1 MLGNAAGK
9 SELGRVELAEAESFH
24 KVTWEPERPE
34 PAVGQVWR
42 STVTNRVFT
51 VTKIFHSDDEN
62 RHLVEYDCIGAGWQ
76 RSDYS
81 MFGHCEFIRHPERP
95 KPAVGQ
101 VWNIPAFDGRAREHT
116 IATIHDN
123 PGGEE
128 GPIIYWGEGGGANLV
143 SDLTCETSSW
153 EFVSHPE
160 LKSKILRDNLEVGEN
175 DYPPLVYPTKL
186 IEPEPR
192 RGFHWDD
199 DTEALRQ
206 RLADGDTSIGWG
218 TVTAERDMER
228 YDTDPATGRMSYTPG
243 TTLVSKIDE
252 EDYTSVN
259 LRAYDLVQLDSLRYE
274 ARLPHE
280 DLISHLETCFIRIR
294 NQTEAQTKVHIT
306 NRLAELEELKEAEQR
321 LGREGVD
328 QNLKDSW
335 APYSIGSAWKEGWNA
350 CGKKA
355 WKEEWGK

>member
-9 SELGRVELAEAESFH
+9 SELGRVELAEAEPFH

-34 PAVGQVWR
+34 
-42 STVTNRVFT
+42 
-51 VTKIFHSDDEN
+51 
-62 RHLVEYDCIGAGWQ
+62 
-76 RSDYS
+76 
-81 MFGHCEFIRHPERP
+81 
-95 KPAVGQ
+95 PAVGQ

-243 TTLVSKIDE
+243 DREAGAAGKEYPYMGHTHTFTNKTLTSEVCPKNTVYVLPEGTWYSKI
-252 EDYTSVN
+252 
-259 LRAYDLVQLDSLRYE
+259 
-274 ARLPHE
+274 PK
-280 DLISHLETCFIRIR
+280 IS
-294 NQTEAQTKVHIT
+294 
-306 NRLAELEELKEAEQR
+306 EL
-321 LGREGVD
+321 
-328 QNLKDSW
+328 
-335 APYSIGSAWKEGWNA
+335 
-350 CGKKA
+350 
-355 WKEEWGK
+355 